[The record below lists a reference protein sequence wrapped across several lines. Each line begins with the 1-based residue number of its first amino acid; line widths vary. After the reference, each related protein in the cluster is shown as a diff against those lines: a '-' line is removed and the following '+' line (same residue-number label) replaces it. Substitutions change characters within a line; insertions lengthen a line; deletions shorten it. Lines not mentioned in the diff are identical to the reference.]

1 MLKTIRYPSS
11 SRIRLHITLADTDV
25 CENDISERY
34 GVSPEEKAPTETV
47 YLDPGG
53 FAFSDTEHIVF
64 DVQGVSFSVKPEHL
78 YAVDGSS
85 FRALGEDW
93 VKVYLEGACLVLPE
107 IIWAEA
113 ATILKALNEA
123 CPDGR
128 DMLQERIA
136 DIPGL
141 YLKG

>member
-34 GVSPEEKAPTETV
+34 GVSPEEKAPTEAV

-53 FAFSDTEHIVF
+53 FAFSDTEHINF
-64 DVQGVSFSVKPEHL
+64 KIRDVMFSVKPEHL
-78 YAVDGSS
+78 YAVDEVS
-85 FRALGEDW
+85 FRTLGEDW

-107 IIWAEA
+107 EIWAEA
-113 ATILKALNEA
+113 TVILKALNEA

-141 YLKG
+141 CLKG